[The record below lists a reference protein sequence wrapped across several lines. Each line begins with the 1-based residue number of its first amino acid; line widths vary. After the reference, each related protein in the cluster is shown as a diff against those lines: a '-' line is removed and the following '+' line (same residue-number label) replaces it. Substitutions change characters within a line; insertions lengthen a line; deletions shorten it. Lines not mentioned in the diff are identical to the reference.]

1 VTYVE
6 GVCADPNQ
14 VRKQTCSQTCTR
26 QAPEPC
32 AAQPLDVLTA
42 PQTAGGTVSGLYSL
56 SATRTIA
63 NLPEGSCPATSGT
76 KQVSY
81 HYVRINN
88 PGTEP
93 VNVTLANAPIPPAT
107 STSIDVLLATY
118 VGRTTPP
125 ATVAEREACTGAVV
139 DNTISGTE
147 SVTVNI
153 PAGGS
158 VILLTTPYAAGKT
171 GQIRV
176 EVTTNFVGAEQ
187 APPVDTDVTL
197 SATMGTSVT
206 APVSFVTTQTLPR
219 LVTFG
224 GCPASLS
231 TTNTSYRYIRV
242 INPTATARTADVS
255 LASGTDSVIAS
266 YPVMT
271 PPLNSDRLNCSDVND
286 TCSGISGADSCVK
299 GITVP
304 ANGSVIV
311 YAAKFSSGAGS
322 TTFKATT
329 TN

>member
-1 VTYVE
+1 
-6 GVCADPNQ
+6 
-14 VRKQTCSQTCTR
+14 
-26 QAPEPC
+26 
-32 AAQPLDVLTA
+32 
-42 PQTAGGTVSGLYSL
+42 
-56 SATRTIA
+56 
-63 NLPEGSCPATSGT
+63 
-76 KQVSY
+76 
-81 HYVRINN
+81 
-88 PGTEP
+88 
-93 VNVTLANAPIPPAT
+93 
-107 STSIDVLLATY
+107 
-118 VGRTTPP
+118 
-125 ATVAEREACTGAVV
+125 VAEREACTGAVV